1 MTVSVPDLLEPVLG
15 VAHEAGQAIM
25 TVYNSGFTVDRKDD
39 NSPVTAADTA
49 ANTVI
54 TDTLT
59 RLTPEVPII
68 SEEQPLPAWQRRRH
82 WSRYWLLDPLDGTRE
97 FIRRN
102 GQFAVNIALIEDGRP
117 ALGIVHAPTDGRSWF
132 GGPGIGAFLETRN
145 GSRSAL
151 ASSVRPSP
159 PYRIVVGRNRPRPHV
174 REMLARL
181 PEHELLHYGSSIK
194 ICLIAE
200 GKADIFPRLGPI
212 SEWDLAAP
220 QAILEAAGGGVL
232 DLKRLAPLVYN
243 QRASLTLRDVIAVG
257 DPNAHWWQSLQAEA
271 VAQ

>member
-1 MTVSVPDLLEPVLG
+1 MTASVPDLLESVLS
-15 VAHEAGQAIM
+15 VAHEAGQVILA
-25 TVYNSGFTVDRKDD
+25 VYNSGFTVDRKDD

-54 TDTLT
+54 TETLT

-68 SEEQPLPAWQRRRH
+68 SEEQRLPAWQRRRH
-82 WSRYWLLDPLDGTRE
+82 WPRYWLLDPLDGTRE

-102 GQFAVNIALIEDGRP
+102 GQFAVNIALIEYGRP
-117 ALGIVHAPTDGRSWF
+117 VLGIVHAPTDGRSWF

-151 ASSVRPSP
+151 ASRRETLP
-159 PYRIVVGRNRPRPHV
+159 PYRVVLGRNRPRPHV

-181 PEHELLHYGSSIK
+181 PEHELLHCGSSIK

-220 QAILEAAGGGVL
+220 QAVLEAAGGGVL
-232 DLKRLAPLVYN
+232 DLKRLDPLLYN
-243 QRASLTLRDVIAVG
+243 QHASLTLRDVIAVG
-257 DPNAHWWQSLQAEA
+257 DPKATWWQCLQTEP
-271 VAQ
+271 VAR